1 MTLSREWGE
10 GDRTALL
17 GVSGLDTVTHWSSG
31 ADRHQAPGWRLPAE
45 SRPQGRRSPVWHSP
59 AGGLESEAQPGPWRA
74 LRHTGCPR
82 PGPPRETPLAPVFPD
97 CKAGRLCH
105 HLLHPPGPA
114 LTDPGHL
121 PLQAPSLHVG
131 TAPGPGHLQ
140 IPVAKAEAG
149 QPRGAVKPQPV
160 VEGGGR
166 GVRVSTPEGAQH
178 SAHWRG
184 LRDLSPGSRGRRESG
199 GGKPWLASQWPR

>member
-82 PGPPRETPLAPVFPD
+82 PGPPRETPLAPCFQTAKRAGSATISFTRLVRLSQTLATSR
-97 CKAGRLCH
+97 CK
-105 HLLHPPGPA
+105 
-114 LTDPGHL
+114 HL
-121 PLQAPSLHVG
+121 PCTWARHQALGTCRSLSLRQRLG
-131 TAPGPGHLQ
+131 
-140 IPVAKAEAG
+140 
-149 QPRGAVKPQPV
+149 
-160 VEGGGR
+160 
-166 GVRVSTPEGAQH
+166 SPEG
-178 SAHWRG
+178 
-184 LRDLSPGSRGRRESG
+184 P
-199 GGKPWLASQWPR
+199 